1 MIKPALV
8 ELPESRAA
16 LGSSAFETV
25 LKHEVAELGSD
36 VLSLRYALAQGNYVL
51 DDGIEVIVLNVSETP
66 ETVRVKAGI
75 HFLSILT
82 GCACDDDPTPVSE
95 LNEYSE
101 ALVTIDRSNG
111 AATILLMSD

>member
-1 MIKPALV
+1 MQPVTIRLPKSLAAIGTATFEAVFKNEAAQLGPDAL
-8 ELPESRAA
+8 P
-16 LGSSAFETV
+16 
-25 LKHEVAELGSD
+25 
-36 VLSLRYALAQGNYVL
+36 LRQAMAHGNYVL
-51 DDGIEVIVLNVSETP
+51 DRGIEVIVLNVSETP
-66 ETVRVKAGI
+66 VTVHVKAGI